1 MYYSRPKPFLKKLGF
16 LALFA
21 SIIVLVQ
28 ICIILTQGD
37 PLCLNQGCEIVE
49 QLNKVPPLF
58 FNLAG
63 FVFFLIIYWGVR
75 MTNRGSSS
83 ARALVLVLLT
93 AGMGAEAVL
102 VGFQYLIA
110 CTFCSYCLFI
120 CACIFLL
127 NILAGWRQALRGLVV
142 FCAVAAAF
150 FSLDFR
156 APAEQN
162 LSYQDGIIATRQG
175 TQAEP
180 QLHLFF
186 SSTCSHC
193 ENIIQLLAPQENLT
207 VALHPIDA
215 VEAIDMPG
223 IKQSAT
229 YSTAANRNFLASLGI
244 NEVPVLLLEENE
256 QYSVYQ
262 GERIIQQQINK
273 LTMPQGKEE
282 SKEEQNLSQTS
293 SQDAGLN
300 MSSDGCSVEEN
311 CEDGTDLIPS
321 LSAP

>member
-1 MYYSRPKPFLKKLGF
+1 
-16 LALFA
+16 
-21 SIIVLVQ
+21 
-28 ICIILTQGD
+28 
-37 PLCLNQGCEIVE
+37 
-49 QLNKVPPLF
+49 
-58 FNLAG
+58 
-63 FVFFLIIYWGVR
+63 

-83 ARALVLVLLT
+83 ARALVLILLT

-102 VGFQYLIA
+102 IGFQYLIA
-110 CTFCSYCLFI
+110 CTFCSYCLII
-120 CACIFLL
+120 CACIILL
-127 NILAGWRQALRGLVV
+127 NVLAGWQQVLRGLVV

-162 LSYQDGIIATRQG
+162 LSYQDGIAATRQG

-193 ENIIQLLAPQENLT
+193 ENIIQLLAPQKNLT
-207 VALHPIDA
+207 VALHPIDT

-223 IKQSAT
+223 IEQSAT
-229 YSTAANRNFLASLGI
+229 YSTAANRNFLGSLGI
-244 NEVPVLLLEENE
+244 NEVPVLLLKEKER
-256 QYSVYQ
+256 YSVYK
-262 GERIIQQQINK
+262 GEHTIQQQINK
-273 LTMPQGKEE
+273 LNMPQGKEE
-282 SKEEQNLSQTS
+282 SEEKQNLSQTS
-293 SQDAGLN
+293 SQDTELD

-311 CEDGTDLIPS
+311 CEDGADLIPS